1 MSRIAFF
8 DLDDTLC
15 DRGAAFARWFSGFC
29 AEYGLD
35 EQTARPVVDEF
46 DQHGATPR
54 PVFFGLVRERFG
66 LSVSVEHLVA
76 GYAPAY
82 TKQYQLE
89 PEVRDGLLA
98 LREDGW
104 VVGIVT
110 NGMPWQ
116 LDKIQGT
123 GLDKVVDGWAIS
135 EVEGATKP
143 DPEIFRRAAAI
154 CGGTLDEAVW
164 MVGDNSLADI
174 GGAVL
179 SGLRSIWIDLGRDW
193 PYPTYKPDVI
203 CDGPLDAIKVIAAS

>member
-15 DRGAAFARWFSGFC
+15 DRGAAFARWLTGFC
-29 AEYGLD
+29 AKYGLD
-35 EQTARPVVDEF
+35 EATARPVIDEF
-46 DQHGATPR
+46 DQRGLTPR

-66 LSVSVEHLVA
+66 LDAGVDDLVA

-82 TKQYQLE
+82 TAQYRLE
-89 PEVRDGLLA
+89 PEVRDGVLA
-98 LREDGW
+98 LRAEGW

-116 LDKIQGT
+116 LDKIQTT
-123 GLDKVVDGWAIS
+123 GLDEVVDGWAIS
-135 EVEGATKP
+135 EVEGTTKP
-143 DPEIFRRAAAI
+143 DPEVFRRAAVN
-154 CGGTLDEAVW
+154 CGGTLSDAVW
-164 MVGDNSLADI
+164 MVGDNAVADI

-179 SGLRSIWIDLGRDW
+179 TGLRSIWIDLGRDW

-203 CDGPLDAIKVIAAS
+203 CAGPLAAIKVIAAS